1 MRPVSLEDGINPL
14 TKWLLKP
21 HIFSPIL
28 LALEKNFNKKL
39 SLARVAVELVLVI
52 LKVRWSKNVR
62 ELSFLTFLGGD

>member
-1 MRPVSLEDGINPL
+1 MRLMSPGDGINPL

-21 HIFSPIL
+21 YIFSTIL
-28 LALEKNFNKKL
+28 SALEKKFNKKL

-62 ELSFLTFLGGD
+62 EVSSLTFLDVD